1 MSDPAAPDPQ
11 PGSVTGFHHELGRKL
26 KQERLRRGLT
36 LKDVENRV
44 GISATHLSEVERGK
58 SSPTVGVLDKIARAL
73 GTRSSL
79 LIELAS
85 GPPYSHTRPG
95 GRRAV
100 LSVDGSVRTESLSDA
115 FPGAEVSLLL
125 KTYAPAP
132 ARRLDPRGHE
142 GEEFVYV
149 LSGRL
154 RVHVGEEQHLLEAGD
169 SIHFKSIRPHAFEN
183 PGEEPCVTLL
193 ATCPRYAI

>member
-1 MSDPAAPDPQ
+1 MSQAGPEGPPPA
-11 PGSVTGFHHELGRKL
+11 SVTGFHHELGRKL

-79 LIELAS
+79 LVELAS
-85 GPPYSHTRPG
+85 GPPLSHTRPG
-95 GRRAV
+95 SRRAV
-100 LSVDGSVRTESLSDA
+100 LSADGTVRTESLSDA
-115 FPGAEVSLLL
+115 FPGAEISLLL
-125 KTYAPAP
+125 KTYSPAP
-132 ARRLDPRGHE
+132 ERQLRPRGHE
-142 GEEFVYV
+142 GEEFVFV

-154 RVHVGEEQHLLEAGD
+154 KVHVGDAEHLLEAGD
-169 SIHFKSIRPHAFEN
+169 SIHFKSIQPHAFAN
-183 PGEEPCVTLL
+183 PGAEPCTTLL
-193 ATCPRYAI
+193 VTCPRYAL

>member
-1 MSDPAAPDPQ
+1 MTRVPAEEPHSA
-11 PGSVTGFHHELGRKL
+11 SVTGFHHELGRKL

-36 LKDVENRV
+36 LKDVESRV

-85 GPPYSHTRPG
+85 GPPLSHTRPG

-100 LSVDGSVRTESLSDA
+100 LSADGSVRTESLSDA
-115 FPGAEVSLLL
+115 FPGAEISLLL

-132 ARRLDPRGHE
+132 GRHIEARGHE

-149 LSGRL
+149 VEGKLL
-154 RVHVGEEQHLLEAGD
+154 VHVGEERHLLSQGD
-169 SIHFKSIRPHAFEN
+169 AIHFKAVRPHAFEN
-183 PGEEPCVTLL
+183 PSDETCVTLL
-193 ATCPRYAI
+193 ATRPRYAL

>member
-1 MSDPAAPDPQ
+1 VSASPPPETQ
-11 PGSVTGFHHELGRKL
+11 GGSVTGFHHELGRKL

-79 LIELAS
+79 LVELAS

-95 GRRAV
+95 ERRAC
-100 LSVDGSVRTESLSDA
+100 LSEDGSVRTESLSDA
-115 FPGAEVSLLL
+115 FPGAEISLLL
-125 KTYAPAP
+125 KTYGPAP
-132 ARRLDPRGHE
+132 ARRIRPRGHE

-149 LSGRL
+149 LQGRL
-154 RVHVGEEQHLLEAGD
+154 KVLVGEGEYVLDEGD
-169 SIHFKSIRPHAFEN
+169 AAHFKSVQPHAFEILSDC
-183 PGEEPCVTLL
+183 PCVVLL
-193 ATCPRYAI
+193 ATCPRYAL

>member
-1 MSDPAAPDPQ
+1 VSDSGLEDPH

-36 LKDVENRV
+36 LKDIENRV

-79 LIELAS
+79 LIEMAS
-85 GPPYSHTRPG
+85 GPPFSHTRPG
-95 GRRAV
+95 ERRAV
-100 LSVDGSVRTESLSDA
+100 LTTDGTVRTESLSEA

-125 KTYAPAP
+125 KTYSPAP
-132 ARRLDPRGHE
+132 ARQLSPRGHE

-169 SIHFKSIRPHAFEN
+169 SIHFKSIQPHAFEN

-193 ATCPRYAI
+193 VTCPRYAF

>member
-1 MSDPAAPDPQ
+1 MTGPASEDVH
-11 PGSVTGFHHELGRKL
+11 PGSVTGFHQELGRKL

-36 LKDVENRV
+36 LKDIENRV

-85 GPPYSHTRPG
+85 GPPLSHTRPG
-95 GRRAV
+95 ERRAV
-100 LSVDGSVRTESLSDA
+100 LTTDGAVRTESLSDA
-115 FPGAEVSLLL
+115 FPGAEISLLL
-125 KTYAPAP
+125 KTYTPAP
-132 ARRLDPRGHE
+132 ARRLSPRGHE

-154 RVHVGEEQHLLEAGD
+154 RVLVGEEEHLLETGD
-169 SIHFKSIRPHAFEN
+169 SIHFKSIQPHAFEN
-183 PGEEPCVTLL
+183 PGEETCVTLL
-193 ATCPRYAI
+193 VTCPRYAF

>member
-1 MSDPAAPDPQ
+1 MSHAGSEDPQ
-11 PGSVTGFHHELGRKL
+11 PASVTGFHHELGRKL

-36 LKDVENRV
+36 LKDIENRV

-85 GPPYSHTRPG
+85 GPPLSHTRPG
-95 GRRAV
+95 DRRAV
-100 LSVDGSVRTESLSDA
+100 LSTDGTVRTESLSDA
-115 FPGAEVSLLL
+115 FPGAEISLLL
-125 KTYAPAP
+125 KTYSPAP
-132 ARRLDPRGHE
+132 ARKLRPRGHE

-154 RVHVGEEQHLLEAGD
+154 RVYVGEEQHLLEAGD
-169 SIHFKSIRPHAFEN
+169 SIHFKSVQPHAFEN
-183 PGEEPCVTLL
+183 PAEEPCTTLL
-193 ATCPRYAI
+193 ATCPRYAL